1 MTSLVRTLASIT
13 LIMTFNCHG
22 ISCVCFSRVINGKQ
36 NSEFFPLQSCIIELK
51 TIFDVNMKVDTQVQP
66 CNPSVLSWRSGES
79 KITNSRLSRSFQEE
93 EGKGGEFKEE
103 EEEEEIKKGR
113 KEI

>member
-1 MTSLVRTLASIT
+1 
-13 LIMTFNCHG
+13 
-22 ISCVCFSRVINGKQ
+22 
-36 NSEFFPLQSCIIELK
+36 
-51 TIFDVNMKVDTQVQP
+51 MKVGTQVQP

-79 KITNSRLSRSFQEE
+79 KITNSGLSRSFQEE

-103 EEEEEIKKGR
+103 EEEEEIKKER